1 MFFELFASLLAA
13 LEGDIF
19 GDNAGIVFGYGHVSS
34 SLVTERFVATNL
46 THKIESINPTQKKR
60 AAEKAT
66 LKRRR

>member
-1 MFFELFASLLAA
+1 M
-13 LEGDIF
+13 
-19 GDNAGIVFGYGHVSS
+19 VSS

-60 AAEKAT
+60 AAKKAA